1 MSLSL
6 DGAGL
11 VHPNGHRALHS
22 VSLSLASGGRAAV
35 VGPSGAGKTTLIRVL
50 GTALRP
56 TGGRVDVLG
65 ADPWQLG
72 AGALR
77 ALRARIGVVH
87 QNPPIP
93 PRLRVV
99 TAVLA
104 GRLGTWPA
112 WRSLASLFVPRDA
125 AAARTA
131 LDRLDLG
138 ERVFDRCDRLSGG
151 QLQRVGIARVLCQ

>member
-72 AGALR
+72 TGALR

-104 GRLGTWPA
+104 GRLGALVAAIVVLWPLLV
-112 WRSLASLFVPRDA
+112 LAEFRPAALFESAHLQVMADFLRGFLPPSTCLLYTSPSPRD
-125 AAARTA
+125 
-131 LDRLDLG
+131 
-138 ERVFDRCDRLSGG
+138 
-151 QLQRVGIARVLCQ
+151 